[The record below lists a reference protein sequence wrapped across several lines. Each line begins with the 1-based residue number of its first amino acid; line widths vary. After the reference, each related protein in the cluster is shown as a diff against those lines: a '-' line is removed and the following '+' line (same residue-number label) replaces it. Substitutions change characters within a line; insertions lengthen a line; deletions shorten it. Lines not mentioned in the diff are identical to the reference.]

1 MLNLDDI
8 KVEFE
13 SQGFKGTH
21 LGISPEK
28 DKTVMFME
36 SVRSTRL
43 VHCPFCGGSVNIYE
57 NAQVN
62 LKDIPLWKGA
72 EHICNFFIH
81 RYKCNC
87 CRETFTEDIPFKYPG
102 TRITYRAANWINEY
116 IARN

>member
-13 SQGFKGTH
+13 CQGFKGTH

-62 LKDIPLWKGA
+62 LKDIPLWKGTS
-72 EHICNFFIH
+72 HI
-81 RYKCNC
+81 Y
-87 CRETFTEDIPFKYPG
+87 T
-102 TRITYRAANWINEY
+102 TRSP
-116 IARN
+116 

>member
-43 VHCPFCGGSVNIYE
+43 VHCPFCGGRSAKI
-57 NAQVN
+57 Q
-62 LKDIPLWKGA
+62 
-72 EHICNFFIH
+72 
-81 RYKCNC
+81 
-87 CRETFTEDIPFKYPG
+87 
-102 TRITYRAANWINEY
+102 
-116 IARN
+116 

>member
-13 SQGFKGTH
+13 CQGFKGTH

-62 LKDIPLWKGA
+62 LKIYLPHRVHSQYPVQLFFVHRIFLVEKG
-72 EHICNFFIH
+72 ES
-81 RYKCNC
+81 
-87 CRETFTEDIPFKYPG
+87 
-102 TRITYRAANWINEY
+102 
-116 IARN
+116 